1 MIEAVMAGFAVKLAH
16 LKATEPFADLS
27 DDALETAVVL
37 ADEVAVPAGYVLVY
51 EGDWGDE
58 VFVIADGT
66 AAVVVDGS
74 GVTYLGPGAM
84 IGEVSPLRPLAAG
97 ATVIATSAMR
107 FFVFDRDGFAAL
119 VHDHPSIVAITG
131 A

>member
-1 MIEAVMAGFAVKLAH
+1 MIEAVTAGFAVKLAH
-16 LKATEPFADLS
+16 LKATGPFADLS
-27 DDALETAVVL
+27 DDALETAVLL

-66 AAVVVDGS
+66 AAVMVNGS
-74 GVTYLGPGAM
+74 GVTDLGPGAM
-84 IGEVSPLRPLAAG
+84 IGAVAPLRPLAAG
-97 ATVIATSAMR
+97 ATIIATSAMR
-107 FFVFDRDGFAAL
+107 FFVFDRDGFATL
-119 VHDHPSIVAITG
+119 VHDHPSIVSTTG